1 VAKYDTG
8 RFGRGCL
15 LARRLVE
22 AGARFVEVTTEY
34 VPFFQW
40 DTHKDGHETVA
51 RLCTRRSTSPSPR

>member
-1 VAKYDTG
+1 MHSISLWNQNPFMKIYDTG

-34 VPFFQW
+34 VSVLSMGYPQKR
-40 DTHKDGHETVA
+40 T
-51 RLCTRRSTSPSPR
+51 